1 MKRLPGVIV
10 SAVLLII
17 GSLFQLLMAALI
29 GFSAFIVN
37 QRLPQAA
44 NSRLPAQPAWLPWF
58 SVAIAAVCVGLA
70 TWGIITSVGLF
81 RMRRWA
87 RYSLLVIAGSFL
99 VFGLP
104 GMLMMI
110 VMTMVPIP
118 TPATIDPAYAHTMQ
132 FAQRIVF
139 VVIALFYASISAIGI
154 WWLVYFNRKAV
165 REAFIGTSVSPLISR
180 RPLLISVLAI
190 LNFAGAPMCVLMAMI
205 PIPFGIFG
213 LIVGGWQKIFTLLAF
228 AALIAVAGVGLW
240 RLQEWGRRAA
250 ITLQLIGFI
259 NCLFFLVR
267 PSALQRY
274 QEDVNRA
281 MNVSQAQQLPAH
293 FQSTIQIA
301 SFAIGMF
308 MILAVLGVLHYYRGA
323 FKEPSSPAPPQAELI
338 G

>member
-1 MKRLPGVIV
+1 LKRLPGVIV

-17 GSLFQLLMAALI
+17 GSLFQLLMAALM

-37 QRLPQAA
+37 QRLPQAS
-44 NSRLPAQPAWLPWF
+44 NSHLPAQPAWLPWF
-58 SVAIAAVCVGLA
+58 SVAIAAVCLGLA
-70 TWGIITSVGLF
+70 TWGIITSVGLL
-81 RMRRWA
+81 RMRHWA

-118 TPATIDPAYAHTMQ
+118 APAGIDPAHAHTMQ

-139 VVIALFYASISAIGI
+139 VIIALFYAAISSIGI

-165 REAFIGTSVSPLISR
+165 REAFSSASESPAMSR
-180 RPLLISVLAI
+180 RPFLISVLAI

-213 LIVGGWQKIFTLLAF
+213 LIVDGWPKSFTLLAF

-240 RLQEWGRRAA
+240 RLQEWGRRTA
-250 ITLQLIGFI
+250 IALQLIGFI
-259 NCLFFLVR
+259 NCLFFLAR
-267 PSALQRY
+267 PSVLQRY
-274 QEDVNRA
+274 QEDVNRSL
-281 MNVSQAQQLPAH
+281 NVSQAQQLPAH

-308 MILAVLGVLHYYRGA
+308 MILAILGVLHYYQGA
-323 FKEPSSPAPPQAELI
+323 FKQPSSPAPSQPELI